1 LNKEFAR
8 RFVMAGFVTIVIVDP
23 YLRLNT
29 ARKVRRR
36 ASHRRW
42 SREKKMRK
50 TILTIAGSALIA
62 LASVQLAVASE
73 HHGRTHHRA
82 TVGGQFRD
90 TNAYVAAPVVQPAWS
105 DYGYYSHGWSA
116 PAGR

>member
-1 LNKEFAR
+1 
-8 RFVMAGFVTIVIVDP
+8 MAGFVTIVIADP

-29 ARKVRRR
+29 ARDARRD

-62 LASVQLAVASE
+62 LATVQMAAASE
-73 HHGRTHHRA
+73 HHARVHHRA
-82 TVGGQFRD
+82 SVVNHFRD
-90 TNAYVAAPVVQPAWS
+90 TNAYAPPFAVQPEWS
-105 DYGYYSHGWSA
+105 DYGYYSHGFSA